1 MMTKN
6 PLLAFF
12 LTFIPGVG
20 HFYLNRKVRG
30 FVYGAG
36 AVLPFISGL
45 FLFIFF
51 YSEEPLILGFV
62 TAVIVTAI
70 SLMDMLLYLL
80 KNPRVP
86 ILTDQ
91 MQQTTTE
98 TKTGDNERFYT
109 ILLSFIPGL
118 GHFQL
123 GLMNRGLTFLIGF
136 LDLER

>member
-30 FVYGAG
+30 FLYGAG
-36 AVLPFISGL
+36 AVLPFILGF
-45 FLFIFF
+45 FLYIGF
-51 YSEEPLILGFV
+51 YSEEPLILGV
-62 TAVIVTAI
+62 VIAVIVTAI
-70 SLMDMLLYLL
+70 SVMDMLLYLL
-80 KNPRVP
+80 KNQRVT
-86 ILTDQ
+86 ISTDEA
-91 MQQTTTE
+91 QQVPSQ
-98 TKTGDNERFYT
+98 TKTDENERFYT

-123 GLMNRGLTFLIGF
+123 GLMNRGFTFLIGF